1 MVLQDTCNP
10 GKPGRLNR
18 GEVMS
23 TKTKAEK
30 TASLSSAKEHDRFKG
45 IKTGSI
51 STRIIFVIGIVMF
64 IALAV
69 ACTIVNFQTKAV
81 VNNRLNEEMNVVSQK
96 NVATLQDILDVNDGY
111 ANTISAAASDMFKQ
125 EDDVKAGDAA
135 IGVLNA
141 DKDAEAKAPQGM
153 VSRITG
159 DEIPAS
165 RYDAENVIVRNLL
178 AIVASNDMINGA
190 GVYFDDGAFS
200 SSVSGYFPYADRDSY
215 SQNAVYNQSADKL
228 DQDLYAKIS
237 ETKSVEYSNPSE
249 EDADGGRTVEAYY
262 PLMNG
267 DKVVGAVVIDMN
279 LDLFS
284 TIATTVDAFP
294 SLYVNIVNADRYIL
308 YSTHTNVIGKAYA
321 DTVSADA
328 FSEIS
333 SKWESGQ
340 AFNIVTSSSSGKV
353 RRYYEPLQVGN
364 ETWWVQTAVTL
375 KEMKAPTL
383 KIVGTN
389 IIVIVICFLILLFY
403 LRAQVNKSLKP
414 LSGIAE
420 VADEMANGSL
430 EVNVSY
436 DKDDEIGRLATS
448 MDKMVG
454 RLKAIIG
461 DLDYTLGQ
469 IADGNFAVESGAADA
484 YVGGYAKM
492 RDSLA
497 MICDSLNDTMAE
509 IRASSDQVSS
519 GAAQVSSGAQ
529 SLAQGSTEQASSVQT
544 LTDTMNRMTTQIKDT
559 ATKAEEASSL
569 SGSANKAI
577 ALSNEKM
584 TELSSAM
591 TDITGKADEIS
602 KIIRTIDDIAFQ
614 TNILSLNAAIEA
626 ARAGTAGKGFAVVAD
641 EVGNLAKKSQEAA
654 RSTALLIEDTVN
666 AVARGGKLTEETAD
680 ALQAVSTQ
688 TQQIIGLIDQISEA
702 SEDESRGV
710 ERATE
715 GLSQISSVIQTN
727 SATAE
732 ESAAASEELSGQ
744 AEVMNTMIGKF
755 RLRSDAGTRASAGD
769 RSSRRGGPSANGTGA
784 GVTTEDGTGEP
795 VVEPKREPAAKPSF
809 RRPAGS
815 TGRTSVRTARK
826 DSSYAGNKSLDDS
839 KEGGT
844 EKNFTYDANDKY

>member
-10 GKPGRLNR
+10 RKPGRLNR

-23 TKTKAEK
+23 TKTKTEK
-30 TASLSSAKEHDRFKG
+30 TASLSSAKGNGRLKG

-64 IALAV
+64 VALAI

-81 VNNRLNEEMNVVSQK
+81 VNDRLNEEMNVVSQK

-111 ANTISAAASDMFKQ
+111 ANTISAAATDMFKQ

-141 DKDAEAKAPQGM
+141 DNKDAETKAPQGM

-159 DEIPAS
+159 DEIPAG

-178 AIVASNDMINGA
+178 AIVGSNDMINGA

-237 ETKSVEYSNPSE
+237 QTKSVEYSNPSE
-249 EDADGGRTVEAYY
+249 EDADGKRTVEAYY

-284 TIATTVDAFP
+284 TIATTVEAFP

-328 FSEIS
+328 FSKIS

-383 KIVGTN
+383 QIVGTN
-389 IIVIVICFLILLFY
+389 IIVIVICFLLLLFY

-436 DKDDEIGRLATS
+436 DKDDEIGRLAAS
-448 MDKMVG
+448 MSKMVD

-519 GAAQVSSGAQ
+519 GASQVSSGAQ

-680 ALQAVSTQ
+680 ALQAVSSQ

-702 SEDESRGV
+702 SEDEFRGV

-755 RLRSDAGTRASAGD
+755 RLRSDAGTKASAGN
-769 RSSRRGGPSANGTGA
+769 RSSRRGGPSAKGTDA
-784 GVTTEDGTGEP
+784 GMTTEDGTGEP
-795 VVEPKREPAAKPSF
+795 VEKPVKEPAVRRTGSMRSASVPS
-809 RRPAGS
+809 AE
-815 TGRTSVRTARK
+815 
-826 DSSYAGNKSLDDS
+826 SLHYS